1 MELPAEGLAPSVRF
15 ETEVERPSVRA
26 WVQMLLETPT
36 MRETVAR
43 SMFGRHA
50 RLDEHIL
57 TNEELAACC
66 AELCLELHMA
76 PPTSQRLERALARF
90 DRSRGGLDAADFD
103 LFLCSLF
110 RSALARLPQNTAADM
125 QSLRPWGN
133 PADLQETYLRPIG
146 DLDAVRACFQ
156 RHGVVGVTGVLDS
169 GECGRLISEGL
180 EPFLP
185 AGCQV
190 DDVTTHGLADRALN
204 RYGVYSDPSRHG
216 VLFNPAILAAR
227 LHPNVIA
234 AYSAVYGCSDV
245 YACHDRA
252 AWMRPA
258 LHNKQ
263 WDTPFVWPGLHFDV
277 NLRGFFEGTR
287 EEVDD
292 YLSARDYEDG
302 GFVGEN
308 NAKHVSM
315 GPTVQ
320 GVLSLLDNVDEDGG
334 FHCVPGMF
342 GQSLQAWAQAHPG
355 LPEKEA
361 NGRYDLKSF
370 GPDAELGA
378 QAIRVPCP
386 AGTLLLFDA
395 TLPHGTRP
403 NASNR
408 SRVILF
414 LRYISQN
421 ALPGTAWRRRNA
433 ALRRISREV
442 DFEPDE
448 RQRRHLYGPE

>member
-1 MELPAEGLAPSVRF
+1 MELRAEGLAPSLRS
-15 ETEVERPSVRA
+15 ETEGESLTIGA
-26 WVQMLLETPT
+26 WVQMLLETHA
-36 MRETVAR
+36 MRETIAR

-50 RLDEHIL
+50 HSGENVL
-57 TNEELAACC
+57 TDKELAACC
-66 AELCLELHMA
+66 AELCAELHMA

-103 LFLCSLF
+103 IFLCSFF
-110 RSALARLPQNTAADM
+110 RSVLARLPQNAAAEV
-125 QSLRPWGN
+125 QSLRPSGS

-169 GECGRLISEGL
+169 EECGRLISEGL

-190 DDVTTHGLADRALN
+190 DDVRTHGLADRALN
-204 RYGVYSDPSRHG
+204 RYGVFSDASRHG

-227 LHPNVIA
+227 LHPNVVA
-234 AYSAVYGCSDV
+234 AYSAVYRCSDV

-258 LHNKQ
+258 LQNKQ

-315 GPTVQ
+315 GTTVQ

-342 GQSLQAWAQAHPG
+342 GQRLQAWAQAHPA
-355 LPEKEA
+355 LPEKEV
-361 NGRYDLKSF
+361 NGRFDLKSF

-378 QAIRVPCP
+378 EAIRVPCP
-386 AGTLLLFDA
+386 AGTLLLFDT

-403 NASNR
+403 NASDR

-414 LRYISQN
+414 LRYISQS
-421 ALPGTAWRRRNA
+421 ALPAAVWRRRNA
-433 ALRRISREV
+433 ALRRISREEG
-442 DFEPDE
+442 FEPDE
-448 RQRRHLYGPE
+448 RQSRHLYGPE